1 MTELGLGD
9 TELAPPGDVVMV
21 PHVSP
26 ASLTGW
32 PDQEATEIRV
42 GGEQGR
48 SAPAAM
54 ASGVSRGGD
63 SRQRDAPQEAS
74 EKEKLERASSE
85 CRHTGA
91 AKVAARK
98 LVA

>member
-1 MTELGLGD
+1 MESR
-9 TELAPPGDVVMV
+9 DVVLLLPWLV
-21 PHVSP
+21 
-26 ASLTGW
+26 AF
-32 PDQEATEIRV
+32 
-42 GGEQGR
+42 
-48 SAPAAM
+48 
-54 ASGVSRGGD
+54 SRGGD